1 MVAWGLCIPVPD
13 GRTPLKPAP
22 THTLSR
28 LSACCLG
35 TLVLLAGCSAPVPV
49 RLNTDMPAHWQQA
62 LPVSPKPGADLA
74 HWWKSWN
81 DTELNALVDEA
92 LAQNLDVAQAVL
104 RLQQQKRLSEV
115 SGSAFLPNV
124 SAGVRTLQ
132 DVAAQDSYFHASVDV
147 SWDLG
152 LFGASE
158 AATRSAS
165 ADVLDA
171 QAQLHAARVALVAQ
185 VVHRYLDIR
194 QAQRQQ
200 ALLQQRQALDQ
211 RQLQLLQIRQTQR
224 LGSMQAVE
232 QQQLQIAAAA
242 GQTAMLTEA
251 QARSAHGLAALL
263 GRSGPDPRWL
273 QAADATTAMPAA
285 PAISGMPLAAI
296 PADLLRTR
304 PDIQSAEA
312 AVEHA
317 AAELGITR
325 AALYPRFTL
334 TGSILYS
341 YNITQNRRNA
351 ASDKLPVFGPQID
364 VPLFDWSRR
373 RAQADARE
381 LALQASVK
389 AYRQSVLNGIAD
401 VESSLAAI
409 GAQEQRRQSLQA
421 TQSILQ
427 QRQQAQTVRQNLG
440 LESELS
446 TLETRRSLLQ
456 LQSETDTAG
465 FTQALAF
472 VTLYKA
478 LGGAPL
484 DTVAQSPAKGLQP

>member
-1 MVAWGLCIPVPD
+1 MMAWGLCIPAPD
-13 GRTPLKPAP
+13 GPIPLKPARP
-22 THTLSR
+22 HTLAR

-35 TLVLLAGCSAPVPV
+35 TIVLLAGCSAPVPV

-62 LPVSPKPGADLA
+62 LPAGPKPSSDLA
-74 HWWKSWN
+74 HWWQSWN
-81 DTELNALVDEA
+81 DGELNALVDEA

-104 RLQQQKRLSEV
+104 RLQQQKRLSQV

-171 QAQLHAARVALVAQ
+171 RAQLHASRVALVAQ

-194 QAQRQQ
+194 LAQRQQ
-200 ALLQQRQALDQ
+200 ALQEQRQALDQ
-211 RQLQLLQIRQTQR
+211 RHLQLLQIRQTQR
-224 LGSMQAVE
+224 LGSVQAVE

-242 GQTAMLTEA
+242 GQTAMLKET

-263 GRSGPDPRWL
+263 GRTGPDPRWL
-273 QAADATTAMPAA
+273 QASQAATAIPVTPAL
-285 PAISGMPLAAI
+285 SLAAV

-364 VPLFDWSRR
+364 IPLFDWSRR
-373 RAQADARE
+373 RAQADASE

-409 GAQEQRRQSLQA
+409 GAQEQRLQSLQA
-421 TQSILQ
+421 TQSVLQ
-427 QRQQAQTVRQNLG
+427 QRQQAQAVRQSLG
-440 LESELS
+440 LESELNAV
-446 TLETRRSLLQ
+446 ETRRSMLQ
-456 LQSETDTAG
+456 VQSEADTAR
-465 FTQALAF
+465 FAHALAY

-478 LGGAPL
+478 LGAAPW
-484 DTVAQSPAKGLQP
+484 DADSHKGRQP